1 MFERLW
7 VRIPALY
14 IGWTFF
20 TLICCKKNYCF
31 FEKTENKRKR
41 GRGWPIF
48 KLSFNFANSLSGK
61 KPRIKNPFVMAGAL
75 QTILLTS
82 FSHQTYVVGN
92 FIKHLNKTLGQLDR
106 SHLVKRHFGHTKHTY
121 L

>member
-1 MFERLW
+1 
-7 VRIPALY
+7 
-14 IGWTFF
+14 
-20 TLICCKKNYCF
+20 
-31 FEKTENKRKR
+31 
-41 GRGWPIF
+41 
-48 KLSFNFANSLSGK
+48 
-61 KPRIKNPFVMAGAL
+61 MAGAL